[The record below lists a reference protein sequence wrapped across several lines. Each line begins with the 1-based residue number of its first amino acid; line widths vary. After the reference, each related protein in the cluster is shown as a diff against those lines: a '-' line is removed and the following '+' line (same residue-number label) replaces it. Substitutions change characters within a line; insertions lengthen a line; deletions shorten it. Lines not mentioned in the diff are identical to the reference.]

1 MLNRIFSAPQGSF
14 DRGFLSGLVTGV
26 FVSSLLFFFVVALAF
41 VILPTTAWAQ
51 TQEASKND
59 SSQKELRP
67 IGDIRRDM
75 EAFAKRTKNKDDQ
88 DEQVAGVID
97 LCILHYEIVNDP
109 RFETN
114 DRLKSFRA
122 ITATRL
128 KKVKKEVELALK
140 RQARAEKKSKR
151 IKHAQA
157 SNAQDQIARSE
168 ADDGEMSFA
177 TYHEIVANEFESMSQ
192 FTGGP
197 VRLWSYA
204 GGPQCDYGE
213 DLVTLITNTI
223 NPDFWRS
230 NGGEGVIEYYQ
241 PLRIIVVSGTA
252 QTQDE
257 ITDLLRRFRYLSR

>member
-1 MLNRIFSAPQGSF
+1 MLNRKFSAPQGSF
-14 DRGFLSGLVTGV
+14 DRGFLSGLATGV
-26 FVSSLLFFFVVALAF
+26 FVSSLLFFFIAALAIF
-41 VILPTTAWAQ
+41 MLPATAWSAQ
-51 TQEASKND
+51 ETADKNLTN
-59 SSQKELRP
+59 ETPRP

-75 EAFAKRTKNKDDQ
+75 EVIAKRSKNKDDQ
-88 DEQVAGVID
+88 DEQVAGAID
-97 LCILHYEIVNDP
+97 LCILHHEIVTDP
-109 RFETN
+109 RFQTN

-128 KKVKKEVELALK
+128 KNVKKEVELALK

-157 SNAQDQIARSE
+157 SNAQDQANNSG
-168 ADDGEMSFA
+168 DGDEMSYA
-177 TYHEIVANEFESMSQ
+177 TYHEILANEFESMSQ

-197 VRLWSYA
+197 IRLWSYA

-213 DLVTLITNTI
+213 DLVDLITSTI
-223 NPDFWRS
+223 DPDFWRTS
-230 NGGEGVIEYYQ
+230 GGEGVIEYYQ

-252 QTQDE
+252 QAQDE

>member
-14 DRGFLSGLVTGV
+14 DRGFLSGLATGV

-41 VILPTTAWAQ
+41 VVLPTTAWSQ
-51 TQEASKND
+51 TQESAKND
-59 SSQKELRP
+59 SVEKEPRP

-75 EAFAKRTKNKDDQ
+75 EAFAKRSKNKDDQ
-88 DEQVAGVID
+88 DEQVAGAID
-97 LCILHYEIVNDP
+97 LCILHHEIVTDP
-109 RFETN
+109 RFQTN

-128 KKVKKEVELALK
+128 KNVKKEVELALK

-157 SNAQDQIARSE
+157 SNAQDQANNSG
-168 ADDGEMSFA
+168 DGDEMSYA
-177 TYHEIVANEFESMSQ
+177 TYHEILANEFESMSQ

-197 VRLWSYA
+197 IRLWSYA

-213 DLVTLITNTI
+213 DLVDLITSTI
-223 NPDFWRS
+223 DPDFWRTS
-230 NGGEGVIEYYQ
+230 GGEGVIEYYQ

-252 QTQDE
+252 QAQDE